1 MGSILLLQSSG
12 AASVVAV
19 AGMFAG
25 MRVGTVADM
34 FAGMRVGTVADMFAG
49 MWVGTVAD
57 MFAVV
62 VTTAGMPAVEDA
74 VDWTNDSREGLL

>member
-1 MGSILLLQSSG
+1 
-12 AASVVAV
+12 
-19 AGMFAG
+19 
-25 MRVGTVADM
+25 M

>member
-34 FAGMRVGTVADMFAG
+34 FA
-49 MWVGTVAD
+49 
-57 MFAVV
+57 VV